1 MCRAFLRSLSRLE
14 GTLEGCP
21 RVICR
26 QSGDSR
32 GAVSLAM
39 HLAVCMG
46 LCPSTGTSQ
55 ERHVYVH

>member
-1 MCRAFLRSLSRLE
+1 MCRAFLETRGDLGRLP
-14 GTLEGCP
+14 TSDM
-21 RVICR
+21 
-26 QSGDSR
+26 SGDSR

-39 HLAVCMG
+39 SLAVCMG